1 MDELVS
7 IGAPPSAAGAVRL
20 PRPDWLRIRLSTPE
34 PYHRVRRLMDGLNL
48 NTVCEEARCPNIY
61 ECWGQHGTATF
72 MILGDTCTRRC
83 GFCAV
88 HTGRPAPGVDA
99 DEPARVAKAAA
110 TMGLRHVVVTSVD
123 RDDLPDGGAGHFADT
138 IRAIREQVPGAAVEV
153 LTPDFRGVADAL
165 DIVLEARPEVFS
177 HNMETVPRLY
187 RQARPGSRYRRSVDL
202 LREAA
207 ARRDAG
213 TYDGRVKTGLMVGLG
228 ETTPEL
234 EATIADIRAAG
245 TGILTIGQYLQPTRE
260 HLPVDRWVHPD
271 EFARLREFAL
281 GLGFSHCE
289 SGPLVRSSYHAH
301 EHVR

>member
-1 MDELVS
+1 
-7 IGAPPSAAGAVRL
+7 
-20 PRPDWLRIRLSTPE
+20 
-34 PYHRVRRLMDGLNL
+34 
-48 NTVCEEARCPNIY
+48 
-61 ECWGQHGTATF
+61 
-72 MILGDTCTRRC
+72 
-83 GFCAV
+83 
-88 HTGRPAPGVDA
+88 
-99 DEPARVAKAAA
+99 
-110 TMGLRHVVVTSVD
+110 
-123 RDDLPDGGAGHFADT
+123 
-138 IRAIREQVPGAAVEV
+138 
-153 LTPDFRGVADAL
+153 
-165 DIVLEARPEVFS
+165 
-177 HNMETVPRLY
+177 METVPRLY

-228 ETTPEL
+228 ETTEEL

-289 SGPLVRSSYHAH
+289 AGPLVRSSYHAH